1 MEILNRIKKVQ
12 YTESES
18 FCITLERKKIHKK
31 LMYYILIY
39 LFSVSL
45 GYLIPQVTESKVEVS
60 KLINLKNY
68 IITNTQFDIDILGR
82 LSIILVLACIYV
94 IFIIRYKEWID
105 REFISIKTITIL
117 QCYIY
122 ITGILHGLQLTEQ
135 DVFKNIFNIFN
146 MEFWIGL
153 VMILFLSSMLVY
165 QCKIEEKAENVEI
178 EKPELKNLNLSNI
191 YPSREISVKK
201 MLYFLGSDIGSSL
214 LVDGDWGIGKTYFV
228 TELLKENNKFFLNYD
243 VLLYD
248 SRRKLMK
255 IFLKDLKVLAKE
267 NKFLIGDSYDYLC
280 VLEPFISKVPFGL
293 GELFLKKIFTDELK
307 NEFGTY
313 LKRFEN
319 PIIVVIDN
327 LERIDE
333 KRIFI
338 EVVGFLHE
346 LDDFENIKIIIL
358 MDTKKLEGFDIPSG
372 YIDKFFINQI
382 ELKEIPIQNI
392 LTFISGL
399 NEKIELDKIIY
410 ELEKIKGKL
419 NEKIV
424 KNMVN
429 FQNPRIYERVLKR
442 FEMHIN
448 SYDNIYKLEL
458 SEAEYKNWMFLSSA
472 LYFLLPNLEMDT
484 LKELVTDNQETTV
497 TKLIRRDYYDTGTDI
512 EDLAQKI
519 MQNDEIDIQLE
530 KYLEKIIY
538 CYRYFKEYEEK
549 VPQKY
554 LQFLEALRNK
564 RDVAFN
570 VFKIEEHSNS
580 RLFDLVYESLKLEK
594 EYGLDSENS
603 IVMVAKNSLNYKSS
617 RKYMDNLI
625 ILYKSEIEKIPFYV
639 NPVGKELTLDSSYGS
654 KKKINS
660 KELEDVLD
668 VYFSSI
674 NTVDMHIESIL
685 DRITDSNLKNSL
697 KIFAEKYK
705 VLRQR

>member
-484 LKELVTDNQETTV
+484 LKELVTDNRETTV

-512 EDLAQKI
+512 GDLAQKI

-554 LQFLEALRNK
+554 LQFLKDLRNK

-570 VFKIEEHSNS
+570 VFKIEEDSNS

-594 EYGLDSENS
+594 EYNLGSENS

-617 RKYMDNLI
+617 RKYMDDLI

-639 NPVGKELTLDSSYGS
+639 NPVGKELTLNSLDRN
-654 KKKINS
+654 KNVVDS
-660 KELEDVLD
+660 KEFEDVLD

-685 DRITDSNLKNSL
+685 DRITDSNLKDSL
-697 KIFAEKYK
+697 RIFAEKYK
-705 VLRQR
+705 ILR